1 VVEEHMMEECEE
13 DKRKVGEKQTIEAKC
28 TSSEIG
34 VRHAIV
40 NITSSPS

>member
-1 VVEEHMMEECEE
+1 MVEEHMMEEREE